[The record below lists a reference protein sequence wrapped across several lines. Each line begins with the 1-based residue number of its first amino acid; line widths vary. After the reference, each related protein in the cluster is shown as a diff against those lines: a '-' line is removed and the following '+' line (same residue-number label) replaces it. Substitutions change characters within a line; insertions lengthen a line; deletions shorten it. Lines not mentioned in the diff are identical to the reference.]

1 MTQITESG
9 EHDGARYEIETDSE
23 DNVLYLRF
31 SGSLTADEMQV
42 AAEETVAAAE
52 RLDDGFG
59 IINDISTFT
68 PPSPDAA
75 EPIKE
80 AQVELKRMGVGDVVR
95 VVADETSAVTEN
107 AFQRRSRQAGYT
119 GKTASSRAEAERKL
133 DV

>member
-1 MTQITESG
+1 MTQIAESG
-9 EHDGARYEIETDSE
+9 QHDDARYEIRTDTG

-31 SGSLTADEMQV
+31 SGSLTADEMRV

-80 AQVELKRMGVGDVVR
+80 AQVELKRMGAGDVVR

-107 AFQRRSRQAGYT
+107 AFQRRSRQAGYA